1 MSSLFLRRRDEGRR
15 DRIGSIRTAAL
26 SQKPPVRGVR
36 APPHLATAS
45 CPFGQGALDG
55 RDLVVTDGR
64 PVRAE
69 RPPSTDPSLLVI
81 DVASD
86 DPLARRS
93 LAFALRE
100 QFERAHVRALGPS
113 SPRDDAP
120 AADVCVW
127 DLGHD
132 PRAALDR
139 LQSAPGPMVPVVAL
153 VPSAAP
159 VRAALAWGARAVLPR
174 DAPDDVL
181 AAAVRAV
188 ERGLSVLAPPFADDL
203 FARDEVTAPSSAE
216 ALPARER
223 EVLGLIAEGMPNKLI
238 AHTLGISEHTVKFH
252 VNAVMARLGA
262 QSRTEAVVRAARR
275 GLLVL

>member
-1 MSSLFLRRRDEGRR
+1 MTG
-15 DRIGSIRTAAL
+15 AAAIAPAACAPREARN
-26 SQKPPVRGVR
+26 SRPFAGVR
-36 APPHLATAS
+36 APPHTATAP
-45 CPFGQGALDG
+45 CPFGEGALDA
-55 RDLVVTDGR
+55 RDPVVTDGR

-69 RPPSTDPSLLVI
+69 RPPSTDPSPLVI
-81 DVASD
+81 DVAAD

-100 QFERAHVRALGPS
+100 QFDRAHVRALDPT
-113 SPRDDAP
+113 SPRADDP
-120 AADVCVW
+120 PADVCVW

-139 LQSAPGPMVPVVAL
+139 LQSAPAPVAPVVAL

-159 VRAALAWGARAVLPR
+159 VRAALAWGARAALPR
-174 DAPDDVL
+174 DADDGVL

-188 ERGLSVLAPPFADDL
+188 QRGLSVLAPPFAEDL
-203 FARDEVTAPSSAE
+203 FARDEPAVTPAPVD

-238 AHTLGISEHTVKFH
+238 AHALGISEHTVKFH